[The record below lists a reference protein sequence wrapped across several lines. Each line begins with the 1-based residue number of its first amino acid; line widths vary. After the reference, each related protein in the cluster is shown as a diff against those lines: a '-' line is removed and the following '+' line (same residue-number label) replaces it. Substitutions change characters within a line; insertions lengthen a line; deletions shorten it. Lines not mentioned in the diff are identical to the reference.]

1 MNHDAFRP
9 PAILIPDCWSPEQ
22 ALATADF
29 LGDIISAIWRA
40 YASDIHRY
48 LQQESSSQP
57 HGSTASHCHDD
68 DIPF

>member
-1 MNHDAFRP
+1 MNDDAFRP
-9 PAILIPDCWSPEQ
+9 TAVPIPTCWPPEQ

-48 LQQESSSQP
+48 LQQQASPQT
-57 HGSTASHCHDD
+57 HGSTAVHCYED